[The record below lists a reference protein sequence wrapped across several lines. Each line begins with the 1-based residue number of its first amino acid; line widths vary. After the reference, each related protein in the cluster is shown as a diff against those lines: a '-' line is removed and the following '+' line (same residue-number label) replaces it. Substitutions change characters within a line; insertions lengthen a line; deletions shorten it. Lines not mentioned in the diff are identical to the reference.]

1 MINGL
6 VRSHSSYFD
15 ITSTGLLNNKFS
27 TDFGIL
33 DNLLAF
39 VLTEAIGGPAS
50 YLIMFAYIFTL
61 NFYFIIPAILD
72 LIFIVCFY
80 FYSKEVIKALKQ
92 LDLRARTPMFNMVN
106 EMISSLIQIRVF
118 NRRLYLLKE
127 FVKKVNSSFSC
138 NICYLTVSRAFGA
151 NISVVSMFFMW
162 VGLVIG
168 IAIVTPETAG
178 FFSVSVILFSQVIR
192 PLHWF
197 VRQIIM
203 VEGMILSF
211 ERNLVVANLKP

>member
-33 DNLLAF
+33 DNLLSF

-50 YLIMFAYIFTL
+50 YLIMFAYIFTM

-80 FYSKEVIKALKQ
+80 FYSKEVIKALK
-92 LDLRARTPMFNMVN
+92 
-106 EMISSLIQIRVF
+106 
-118 NRRLYLLKE
+118 
-127 FVKKVNSSFSC
+127 
-138 NICYLTVSRAFGA
+138 
-151 NISVVSMFFMW
+151 
-162 VGLVIG
+162 
-168 IAIVTPETAG
+168 
-178 FFSVSVILFSQVIR
+178 
-192 PLHWF
+192 
-197 VRQIIM
+197 
-203 VEGMILSF
+203 
-211 ERNLVVANLKP
+211 